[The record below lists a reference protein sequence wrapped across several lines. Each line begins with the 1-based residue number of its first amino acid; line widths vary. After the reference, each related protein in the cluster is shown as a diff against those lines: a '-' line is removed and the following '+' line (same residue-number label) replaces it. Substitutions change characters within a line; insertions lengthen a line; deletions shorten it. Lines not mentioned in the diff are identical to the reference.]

1 MVSRE
6 GLGSWLEGGS
16 VSGSETSGSRLG
28 LPESGPGSKA
38 SLGRRVVALGV
49 DWVVATLIAI
59 LLFRPSATGVFEMV
73 SQLPAW
79 AQPAIFA
86 AMNLLLVSTIGS
98 TIGHRLLGLQV
109 RVLRAG
115 PHEAV
120 GFARGAV
127 RTALLCLV
135 IPAVVWDADGRG
147 LHDRAAGTVIV
158 RR

>member
-16 VSGSETSGSRLG
+16 VSGSETHGRRPGLPDAGSGSRA
-28 LPESGPGSKA
+28 P
-38 SLGRRVVALGV
+38 LGRRLAALSV
-49 DWVVATLIAI
+49 DWIVATLVAFI
-59 LLFRPSATGVFEMV
+59 LFRPSAPGVFELV
-73 SQLPAW
+73 SELPAW
-79 AQPAIFA
+79 AQPALFA

-109 RVLRAG
+109 RVVGAG
-115 PHEAV
+115 EAV

-127 RTALLCLV
+127 RTLLLCLV

-147 LHDRAAGTVIV
+147 LHDKVAGTAIV